1 VTGSEEDTRRLPDAG
16 PPDEPPLATIG
27 AVELRAA
34 NGLLDGVD
42 LSQHDGV
49 ALALQALLAAV
60 PPQGS
65 LAVRADL
72 DPEADDRAAELR
84 DALARR
90 SGHAVTFAWG
100 PRWPHPT
107 GGSPEEDLQAAA
119 FLHLTGDAPEDPP
132 ADERPSPTGTSQA
145 ARAAAERQA
154 VAERQRPLLHLHL
167 TDRAAGI
174 GQLLDALG

>member
-1 VTGSEEDTRRLPDAG
+1 VTGSEEDTRRLPDTG
-16 PPDEPPLATIG
+16 PPGEPPLATIG

-65 LAVRADL
+65 LALRADL
-72 DPEADDRAAELR
+72 DPELDARVAELR
-84 DALARR
+84 VALTRR
-90 SGHAVTFAWG
+90 TGHAVTFAWG

-119 FLHLTGDAPEDPP
+119 LLHLTDDAPEGPP
-132 ADERPSPTGTSQA
+132 ADERPSPTGTSQG

>member
-1 VTGSEEDTRRLPDAG
+1 MTGSEEDTRRLPDAG
-16 PPDEPPLATIG
+16 PPGDPPLATIG
-27 AVELRAA
+27 AVELRAV

-49 ALALQALLAAV
+49 ALALQALGAAV

-72 DPEADDRAAELR
+72 DPEADARAAELR

-90 SGHAVTFAWG
+90 TGRAVTFAWG
-100 PRWPHPT
+100 PRPPHPT
-107 GGSPEEDLQAAA
+107 GGSPEEDLHAAA
-119 FLHLTGDAPEDPP
+119 FLDLTGDALDNPLV
-132 ADERPSPTGTSQA
+132 DERPSPSGTSQA
-145 ARAAAERQA
+145 ARAAAEPQA

-167 TDRAAGI
+167 TDRVAGI